1 MNSIDLTEILDCA
14 THAAKAGAHELMN
27 RLGTDL
33 KIESKTSLEDKVTD
47 ADLASEKII
56 RQLIQQR
63 RPGDSISGEEFED
76 ETVENAQVRWSI
88 DPLDGTVN
96 FTRGI
101 PFFATSVAA
110 QDLESGVWIAG
121 VVVAPALDFVYS
133 AKKGG
138 GAWLT
143 SKGVTKRL
151 VGPPASRES
160 KIIATGF
167 SYSAIER
174 EQQFIDLANRMPDF
188 ADVRRMGSA
197 ALDACFVADGS
208 IDAYYERH
216 IKEHD
221 WAAALLI
228 AEEAGQQVKRPK
240 FSGDVASVNLN

>member
-56 RQLIQQR
+56 RQLIQQH

>member
-121 VVVAPALDFVYS
+121 VVVAPALDLVYS

-221 WAAALLI
+221 WAAALLL
-228 AEEAGQQVKRPK
+228 PK
-240 FSGDVASVNLN
+240 KQGNR